1 MQITAHGVKVMLGG
15 RLVQQQQQQQQ
26 RVEEVK
32 VTLVE
37 EMMGGVPVT

>member
-1 MQITAHGVKVMLGG
+1 MQITAHGVKVMLGW
-15 RLVQQQQQQQQ
+15 RLVQQQQQQQ
-26 RVEEVK
+26 RVEEAK

>member
-15 RLVQQQQQQQQ
+15 RLVQQQQQQQ
-26 RVEEVK
+26 RVEEAEVK
-32 VTLVE
+32 LVE

>member
-15 RLVQQQQQQQQ
+15 RLVQQQQQQ
-26 RVEEVK
+26 RVEEAEVK
-32 VTLVE
+32 LVE